1 MNRFFYC
8 LLFTTQFVSAQ
19 KLKKADKI
27 VVMER
32 GKIIQTGTHAE
43 LLEKGGTYKKL
54 YELQFAEE
62 EETIENIKS

>member
-27 VVMER
+27 VVANL
-32 GKIIQTGTHAE
+32 QTHISYLAGDQ
-43 LLEKGGTYKKL
+43 LE
-54 YELQFAEE
+54 
-62 EETIENIKS
+62 